1 MAEGWLVPSIISHSV
16 VAVAAG
22 TVCADGT
29 MPVRFWLLSII
40 CAVLPDADVLGFRFG
55 INYGDFF
62 GHRGFFH
69 SLFFA
74 VLVGVLAAGMFFRS
88 PTTRPWRWWLVA
100 LYFSL
105 LTASHGILDAFTS
118 GGLGIALLSPFD
130 ATRYFFPWTPIRVS
144 PLGIRAFMS
153 PWGMQ
158 VIMNELLWIW
168 LPAVSAAVLVKA
180 SLVLAKMG
188 SPEEH

>member
-1 MAEGWLVPSIISHSV
+1 MAGRWLVPSIISHSV
-16 VAVAAG
+16 VALAAG
-22 TVCADGT
+22 SVWAGGT
-29 MPVRFWLLSII
+29 MPVRFWLLSVV
-40 CAVLPDADVLGFRFG
+40 CVVLPDADVLGFHFG

-69 SLFFA
+69 SLFFGA
-74 VLVGVLAAGMFFRS
+74 LVGVLVAGLFFRS

-144 PLGIRAFMS
+144 PIGIRAFMS
-153 PWGMQ
+153 AWGMK

-168 LPAVSAAVLVKA
+168 LPAVSAAILVKA
-180 SLVLAKMG
+180 SLVLAKAG
-188 SPEEH
+188 NPEEH

>member
-1 MAEGWLVPSIISHSV
+1 MAGRWLVPSIISHSV
-16 VAVAAG
+16 VALAAG
-22 TVCADGT
+22 SVWAGGT

-40 CAVLPDADVLGFRFG
+40 CVVLPDADVVGFRFG

-69 SLFFA
+69 SLFFGA
-74 VLVGVLAAGMFFRS
+74 LVGALVAGLFFRS

-144 PLGIRAFMS
+144 PIGIRAFMS
-153 PWGMQ
+153 AWGMK
-158 VIMNELLWIW
+158 VMMNELLWIW
-168 LPAVSAAVLVKA
+168 LPAVSAAALVKA
-180 SLVLAKMG
+180 SLVLAKAG
-188 SPEEH
+188 NPEEH